1 MKGLD
6 TGKDKVKKICD
17 VLRKETL
24 EPAKKEAEEILSN
37 AQGEAA
43 AIIEAAQKEAARL
56 HEETRKEIEKQ
67 RIIFQ
72 SSLAQACRQTLELL
86 KQEIEEKLFNRELSA
101 LLAKQLQDPKVLHQL
116 IDAVVGAL
124 EKEGTS
130 ADLSIYIPAAV
141 PARAINDLLAAN
153 VLEKLKEKSVLL
165 SGIAGGIEVKL
176 HNQRLTID
184 ISEATIREIVANY
197 IRKDFRDILFGRN

>member
-24 EPAKKEAEEILSN
+24 EPAKREAEETLSR
-37 AQGEAA
+37 AQAEAA
-43 AIIEAAQKEAARL
+43 AIIEAAEKEAARIY
-56 HEETRKEIEKQ
+56 EETRREIEKQ
-67 RIIFQ
+67 HTIFQ
-72 SSLAQACRQTLELL
+72 ASLAQACRQTLELL

-101 LLAKQLQDPKVLHQL
+101 LLGKQLQEPKVLHQL

-124 EKEGTS
+124 GKEGTD

-141 PARAINDLLAAN
+141 PARTINDLLAGS

-176 HNQRLTID
+176 HNKRLTID

-197 IRKDFRDILFGRN
+197 IRKDFRDLLFGKN